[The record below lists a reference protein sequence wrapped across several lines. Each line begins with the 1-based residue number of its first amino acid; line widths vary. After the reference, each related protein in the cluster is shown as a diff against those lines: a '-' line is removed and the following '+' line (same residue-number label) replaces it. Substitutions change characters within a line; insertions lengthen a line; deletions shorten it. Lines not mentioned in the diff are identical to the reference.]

1 MNKKLLWKV
10 MAIATGAVL
19 SLGMIA
25 QVGVV
30 ESHANGLTQVTDA
43 SKVKYRKATDE
54 EITMLRGIFNLEY
67 YKKMNP
73 QLAETLGS
81 DPEAWFRH
89 FYTYGIFEGRS
100 FNPDF
105 DPSAYASAYAD
116 AKDASKGDIIKCC
129 AHYVDIGKKEN
140 RNLTTVKACADN
152 GITVKSLID
161 DSLQITPDVFKIA
174 QQLGT
179 NDLQAAVKLEKA
191 VEQAAATGAN
201 AVVVTTNTST
211 NEISA
216 TPANVVSDD
225 SAASGGSSASDDS
238 AASGGSSASGD
249 PASGGAGED
258 ASGSDDGGAVDPAEP
273 GDDGGE
279 DETPV
284 GLPDGYVKVATI
296 SVGGG
301 INIMV
306 YKANGYAAYN
316 YIYSEADSSEK
327 FVLIDKTDN
336 YEGSGESRDTMGESV
351 AYIPVYAS
359 TTEYIDGLNP
369 SVPDNSIIFDKEE
382 NDNIT
387 IQRDSSGTVVT
398 HIIHDYVGSQY
409 NEETGDY
416 EPIEVD
422 KSISATAD
430 ENATESTTYDIGFS
444 FGNKDDGHVEFEIA
458 VAGDDGF
465 TLNDSYNVQVGTD
478 DSVEDVDGE

>member
-1 MNKKLLWKV
+1 MSKKLLWKV

-225 SAASGGSSASDDS
+225 SAASSGSSASDDS

-279 DETPV
+279 DETPA

-296 SVGGG
+296 SVGGDIHIG
-301 INIMV
+301 V
-306 YKANGYAAYN
+306 YAHDGGGYAAYH
-316 YIYSEADSSEK
+316 IDYSN
-327 FVLIDKTDN
+327 DN
-336 YEGSGESRDTMGESV
+336 MGEFILK
-351 AYIPVYAS
+351 A
-359 TTEYIDGLNP
+359 
-369 SVPDNSIIFDKEE
+369 K
-382 NDNIT
+382 
-387 IQRDSSGTVVT
+387 
-398 HIIHDYVGSQY
+398 
-409 NEETGDY
+409 TGDY
-416 EPIEVD
+416 AGNDDDMGMQIAYLPVYLYDTSNYDTFVPNIEDNSVVVLAGNDYGSEPQRVSNGTAVTTTTTYGPYFDGDEPTVVNLEAI
-422 KSISATAD
+422 AD
-430 ENATESTTYDIGFS
+430 EKATESTQYDVGFA
-444 FGNKDDGHVEFEIA
+444 FGNSDDGHVEFEIA

-465 TLNDSYNVQVGTD
+465 TINDSYNVQVGAD
-478 DSVEDVDGE
+478 DSVYDVDGE